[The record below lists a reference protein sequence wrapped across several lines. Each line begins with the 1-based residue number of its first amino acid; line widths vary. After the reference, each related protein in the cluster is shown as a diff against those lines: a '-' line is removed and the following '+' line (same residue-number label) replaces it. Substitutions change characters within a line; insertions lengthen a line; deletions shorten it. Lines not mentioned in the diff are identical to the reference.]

1 MKKVVFVLTLLLMGC
16 TKYVPITTLQKE
28 IQYIDKYVK
37 DSIYTADTVRIY
49 ESGDTIFNDRIKYI
63 YDYKEIRDTI
73 YLSKADSASYPVEVV
88 KTKAVTPK
96 WAWFSLAISIVSIV
110 CVFVLIWKKIRNL
123 RL

>member
-1 MKKVVFVLTLLLMGC
+1 MKKVYFVLTLLLMGC
-16 TKYVPITTLQKE
+16 TKYVPVTTIQKE

-49 ESGDTIFNDRIKYI
+49 EIGDTIFNDKIKYV
-63 YDYKEIRDTI
+63 YFYKEIRDT
-73 YLSKADSASYPVEVV
+73 LFHSRVDSIPYPVEVI

-96 WAWFSLAISIVSIV
+96 WAWYTLVISVICAVFTSIS
-110 CVFVLIWKKIRNL
+110 IWKKIKNF

>member
-28 IQYIDKYVK
+28 IQYINKYVK

-73 YLSKADSASYPVEVV
+73 YFSKVDSVPYPVEVV

>member
-1 MKKVVFVLTLLLMGC
+1 MKKVAFVLALLLMGC
-16 TKYVPITTLQKE
+16 TKYVPVTTIQKE

-49 ESGDTIFNDRIKYI
+49 ESGDTIFNDRVKYV
-63 YDYKEIRDTI
+63 YFYKEIRDTLYHSRI
-73 YLSKADSASYPVEVV
+73 DSIPYPVEFV

-96 WAWFSLAISIVSIV
+96 WAWYTLVISVV
-110 CVFVLIWKKIRNL
+110 CVVSLFVLIWKRIRNL

>member
-1 MKKVVFVLTLLLMGC
+1 MKKVAFVLALLLIGC
-16 TKYVPITTLQKE
+16 TKYVPVTTIQKE

-49 ESGDTIFNDRIKYI
+49 ESGDTIFNDRIKYV
-63 YDYKEIRDTI
+63 YFYKEIRDTLYHTRI
-73 YLSKADSASYPVEVV
+73 DSISYPVEVV

-96 WAWFSLAISIVSIV
+96 WAWYTLVISVV
-110 CVFVLIWKKIRNL
+110 CVVSLFVLIWKRIRNL

>member
-28 IQYIDKYVK
+28 IQYINKYVK

-73 YLSKADSASYPVEVV
+73 YLSKVDSVPYPVEVV
-88 KTKAVTPK
+88 KTKSVTPK